1 MALRINAGYKDSVN
15 VTFDDHFTDE
25 LSLYI
30 RIKKDPVFKPDPYEN
45 DTRCSIQYRILKK
58 GIPTEQMMY
67 FKITQQLSYKAE
79 CFIFFTAL
87 LAI

>member
-30 RIKKDPVFKPDPYEN
+30 RIKKDPVFKPDPYKN
-45 DTRCSIQYRILKK
+45 DARCSIQIQD
-58 GIPTEQMMY
+58 I
-67 FKITQQLSYKAE
+67 
-79 CFIFFTAL
+79 
-87 LAI
+87 

>member
-30 RIKKDPVFKPDPYEN
+30 RIKKDPAFKPGPYKN
-45 DTRCSIQYRILKK
+45 DTRCSIQYRI
-58 GIPTEQMMY
+58 
-67 FKITQQLSYKAE
+67 F
-79 CFIFFTAL
+79 
-87 LAI
+87 

>member
-30 RIKKDPVFKPDPYEN
+30 RIKKDPVFKPDPYKN
-45 DTRCSIQYRILKK
+45 DARSAYKYRIFKK
-58 GIPTEQMMY
+58 GNTNGTDDVF
-67 FKITQQLSYKAE
+67 FKSPNS
-79 CFIFFTAL
+79 
-87 LAI
+87 